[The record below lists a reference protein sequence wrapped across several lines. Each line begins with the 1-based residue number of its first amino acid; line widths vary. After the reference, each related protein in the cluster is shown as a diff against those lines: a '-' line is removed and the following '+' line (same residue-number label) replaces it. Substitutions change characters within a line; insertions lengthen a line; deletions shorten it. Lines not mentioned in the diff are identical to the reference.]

1 MFDEVLVANRG
12 EIAVRVMAADDVTWV
27 GPTSIG
33 VRLDDAVN
41 QGDTIG
47 GDYDSMIAKLVVS
60 AEDRE
65 HCIERSRRALGH
77 FDVEGFHT
85 TISFHRLML
94 TDDTFVSGDHTT
106 KCLDHELEKEAV
118 ADAVERWGPATTTGK
133 GGGKPSTA
141 TLAVEVDGQRFEVVV
156 EDGLPRAAATGGATT
171 GSGTMKMENDVV
183 ASSGGTVA
191 SVHVSA
197 GDSVDMGDTLVTL
210 E

>member
-77 FDVEGFHT
+77 FDVEG
-85 TISFHRLML
+85 
-94 TDDTFVSGDHTT
+94 VHTT
-106 KCLDHELEKEAV
+106 KYLDHELEKEAV